1 MTDARSEV
9 IQTLDGLVALGLV
22 AAGLAGR
29 DGLPV
34 LMKAKRPIQ
43 EETFC
48 AMGAALLA
56 SGEAVLQELSE
67 VRPALAFV
75 EAGDLRLAVAG
86 IDDAHL
92 LVCVAPASIAADKLR
107 KSVEDARGKLRT
119 VLGGRP

>member
-1 MTDARSEV
+1 MTDARTQV
-9 IQTLDGLVALGLV
+9 IEALDGLVAQGLL
-22 AAGLAGR
+22 AAALAGR

-34 LMKAKRPIQ
+34 MIKSKRPIQ

-67 VRPALAFV
+67 VRPAQAFV

-92 LVCVAPASIAADKLR
+92 LVCVAPASVPADKLR
-107 KSVEDARGKLRT
+107 KALDDARTRLRT
-119 VLGGRP
+119 VLGG

>member
-1 MTDARSEV
+1 MTDARSQV
-9 IQTLDGLVALGLV
+9 IEALDGLVAQGLV

-34 LMKAKRPIQ
+34 LLKSKRPIQ

-56 SGEAVLQELSE
+56 SGEAVLQELAE
-67 VRPALAFV
+67 VRPALALV

-86 IDDAHL
+86 IDDTHL
-92 LVCVAPASIAADKLR
+92 LVCVAPASVPADKLR
-107 KSVEDARGKLRT
+107 KAVEDARSRLRT
-119 VLGGRP
+119 VLGG

>member
-1 MTDARSEV
+1 MTDARTQV
-9 IQTLDGLVALGLV
+9 IEALDALVASGLV

-34 LMKAKRPIQ
+34 MMKAKRPIQ

-56 SGEAVLQELSE
+56 SGEAVLQELAE

-86 IDDAHL
+86 VDYSHL
-92 LVCVAPASIAADKLR
+92 LIGVAPTSLAADKLH
-107 KSVEDARGKLRT
+107 KAIEDARARLRPA
-119 VLGGRP
+119 LGG

>member
-1 MTDARSEV
+1 MTDARSQV
-9 IQTLDGLVALGLV
+9 IETLDGLVAQGLV

-34 LMKAKRPIQ
+34 MMKAKRPIQ

-67 VRPALAFV
+67 VRPALALV

-92 LVCVAPASIAADKLR
+92 LVCVAPASVAPDKLR
-107 KSVEDARGKLRT
+107 KSVEDARNRLRT
-119 VLGGRP
+119 VLGG